1 MSSIKPNSKVVNAW
15 CMYDWANSV
24 YSLVITTAIFPLYYN
39 AVTTTSDNNYIVSFF
54 GFEIVNSVLYSYS
67 LSFSFLILTIIQPI
81 LSGIADYSG
90 NKKFFLRIFMYLG
103 SISCMSLYFF
113 EGDNVEYGIIL
124 SVLASIG
131 FTGSLV
137 FYNAF
142 LPEISTP
149 NNFDKISARGYS
161 FGYVGSVIL
170 LVICLILIESFDFF

>member
-1 MSSIKPNSKVVNAW
+1 MNSIKPNSKVVNAW

-103 SISCMSLYFF
+103 SISCMSLY
-113 EGDNVEYGIIL
+113 L
-124 SVLASIG
+124 S
-131 FTGSLV
+131 
-137 FYNAF
+137 
-142 LPEISTP
+142 
-149 NNFDKISARGYS
+149 
-161 FGYVGSVIL
+161 
-170 LVICLILIESFDFF
+170 LIHI